1 MAENPRKVISLTYV
15 VQKGDTMYL
24 IAKRFGV
31 ALQDLIAANPQ
42 IKDPNLI
49 YPGQVVNVPV
59 APAPPPAPHPT
70 PPVSGWCTLCLYP
83 LHPKCPPGSALVLPQ
98 DPHIM
103 VALMGMPD
111 PSAWTDCDV
120 YTAWVMRETDDPVV
134 FFWFDLLPAGRGFW
148 INHHSPKNLGMSEVV
163 LVTAE
168 NRGHGDSPGSMRMH
182 KGSLR
187 TCCRK
192 DP

>member
-1 MAENPRKVISLTYV
+1 LTYV

-31 ALQDLIAANPQ
+31 PLGDLIAANPQ

-49 YPGQVVNVPV
+49 YPGQVINVPV
-59 APAPPPAPHPT
+59 TQPPSPPSPPPQPSP
-70 PPVSGWCTLCLYP
+70 PPVSGWCTLCLDP
-83 LHPKCPPGSALVLPQ
+83 LHPKCPPGSALVQPR

-111 PSAWTDCDV
+111 PSIWTGCDI
-120 YTAWVMRETDDPVV
+120 YTAWVMHEDDDPVV
-134 FFWFDLLPAGRGFW
+134 LFWFDLLPVTGTGFW
-148 INHHSPKNLGMSEVV
+148 INHHRPRTLGMREVV
-163 LVTAE
+163 LITAE
-168 NRGHGDSPGSMRMH
+168 NKGHGDTPGGMKML

-187 TCCRK
+187 TCCRR